1 MSAFEEAGS
10 LLFADRETGVG
21 YLPLPLLSFL
31 LDSFG
36 SVISQGDVMKTF
48 HLPHTTAPVKIMTM
62 VLFVGTRFGKLGK
75 YLK

>member
-1 MSAFEEAGS
+1 MSVFEEAGS
-10 LLFADRETGVG
+10 LLFVDRETGVG

-48 HLPHTTAPVKIMTM
+48 HLPRTTVPVKIMTM
-62 VLFVGTRFGKLGK
+62 VLLVATRFGKLGNK
-75 YLK
+75 